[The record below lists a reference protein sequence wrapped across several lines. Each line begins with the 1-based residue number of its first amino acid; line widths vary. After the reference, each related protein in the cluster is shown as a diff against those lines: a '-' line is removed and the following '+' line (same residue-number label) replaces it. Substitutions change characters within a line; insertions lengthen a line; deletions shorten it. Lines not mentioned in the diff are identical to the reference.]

1 MFETLKQ
8 RLNNS
13 RQDIATVLTLEER
26 SLLDA
31 VITTTTLSDVNK
43 LMNENNNIVNKIF
56 EL

>member
-43 LMNENNNIVNKIF
+43 LMNENKNIVNKIL

>member
-13 RQDIATVLTLEER
+13 RQDIATILTLEER

-43 LMNENNNIVNKIF
+43 LMNENKNIVNKIL